1 MHQQTLIS
9 IIVPTYKVTPLIEAC
24 ITSIQQQSHPAFEV
38 IIVNYDENK
47 DEYLEQLTSRLNDSR
62 IRLHQFDVKGIYTA
76 MNEGIRISKGEWI
89 IFLGFDDKLDNP
101 HVFESFFKHKIDTSI
116 DLLLGNVRIIN
127 QSSKLIPKVYKNKFS
142 KAMYWKNTM
151 HHQGVFYRAGIFNET
166 KFDEQ
171 YHILGDYQ
179 LHLRLL
185 NLKLQYTYQDTF
197 IAICDGQG
205 ISKKFNTQLYGEE
218 IRLKK
223 ETLSSFLF
231 VLNCCWI
238 PLKMIVKQFSSAA

>member
-1 MHQQTLIS
+1 
-9 IIVPTYKVTPLIEAC
+9 
-24 ITSIQQQSHPAFEV
+24 
-38 IIVNYDENK
+38 
-47 DEYLEQLTSRLNDSR
+47 
-62 IRLHQFDVKGIYTA
+62 
-76 MNEGIRISKGEWI
+76 
-89 IFLGFDDKLDNP
+89 
-101 HVFESFFKHKIDTSI
+101 
-116 DLLLGNVRIIN
+116 
-127 QSSKLIPKVYKNKFS
+127 
-142 KAMYWKNTM
+142 MYWKNTM

-185 NLKLQYTYQDTF
+185 NLKLQYSYQDTF